1 MPVPTPTSVASQTSS
16 VTSVAQSSPVLV
28 ETVPLSVP
36 VDKQHVQDIP
46 GPWPSMEA
54 AGLNGKD
61 YVGDLGNIEDADFA
75 EMASFELKAIPRP
88 HENKIATMKVTVP
101 TTRS

>member
-1 MPVPTPTSVASQTSS
+1 
-16 VTSVAQSSPVLV
+16 
-28 ETVPLSVP
+28 
-36 VDKQHVQDIP
+36 
-46 GPWPSMEA
+46 MEA